1 MLDRLGCGQQAGI
14 ERGRIGILFHDLL
27 AFFDKAL
34 DGIALLAAR
43 GLAEQLEYL
52 FQPFDVPL
60 GLVVVLFERRPQL
73 IRIRRLRHFRQRLQ
87 DLLFGIVDVL
97 ERIEK

>member
-1 MLDRLGCGQQAGI
+1 MLDRLRGGQQTGV
-14 ERGRIGILFHDLL
+14 ERWRIGILLHDLL
-27 AFFDKAL
+27 AFIENAL

-52 FQPFDVPL
+52 FQALDLSL
-60 GLVVVLFERRPQL
+60 GLIMMLFERGPQL
-73 IRIRRLRHFRQRLQ
+73 VRIGRLRHFRQRLQ
-87 DLLFGIVDVL
+87 DLLFGVVDVL